1 MIITSSYITLCPIS
15 RIEYILLHLFLQLLP
30 ALLLGICNLSN
41 LARGIRYNVCMLEI
55 SVHVKILN
63 PGPMLKTF
71 HEIAIKSYIFFS
83 TKNCQPISAPYK
95 KHPYWLEQ
103 AGLSKIP
110 HIKFGTRTD
119 TETWYWFQ
127 FQISKPGFGIRLP
140 QPFYPTPSHTQ
151 TLAVSSTTAETIFAI
166 GLTCLFTRQVNS

>member
-1 MIITSSYITLCPIS
+1 MIIISSYITLCPIS

-55 SVHVKILN
+55 SVYVRILY

-71 HEIAIKSYIFFS
+71 HEIAIKSYIFFQPKIANQS
-83 TKNCQPISAPYK
+83 QHHKKNI
-95 KHPYWLEQ
+95 HIDWNRR
-103 AGLSKIP
+103 GLSKIP

-127 FQISKPGFGIRLP
+127 FQISKPGLGVRLP
-140 QPFYPTPSHTQ
+140 HPFYPTP
-151 TLAVSSTTAETIFAI
+151 
-166 GLTCLFTRQVNS
+166 